1 MTNLLKSKPRIFK
14 KQLSEREVYETERY
28 YLLKVVD
35 ISGCLENEL
44 RQSCLELDI
53 ETFLEKLFESQQNG
67 RLNKAVYKFL
77 DEKRLNIDC
86 TLEEVSTG
94 RSIAVIIIRKKSV
107 RERLKEVFEKYVH
120 RIFDVE
126 NNDDF

>member
-44 RQSCLELDI
+44 RQSCWKLDI

>member
-44 RQSCLELDI
+44 RQSCWELDI